1 MSFSSNV
8 KQELCR
14 LPISRRQEAAAE
26 LYGILLYCN
35 AFTAELIRITTESRD
50 LADRLPRL
58 MKKVAGFSFDQEPD
72 AEETGKLVF
81 TVDSQEKIHK
91 IFAQFGLSAAKDVTL
106 HVNYGILEE
115 DEERLAFLRG
125 AFLSGGSVTDPAK
138 RYHLELT
145 TSHYKVS
152 RETCALLLDAG
163 FSPKETTRGG
173 NSILYFKQSNLIEDF
188 LTAIGAPVCAM
199 GVMEAKVEKDL
210 RNGVNRRVNC
220 ETANLN
226 KVVGAAVKQLED
238 INYIEETIGL
248 ARLPEQ
254 LAEVARVRLEY
265 PDRSLKELGSF
276 LMTPVGKSGVNHR
289 LRKISSIAEALREG
303 KGGIE

>member
-14 LPISRRQEAAAE
+14 LPISRKMEAAAE

-35 AFTAELIRITTESRD
+35 AFTSELVRITTESRD
-50 LADRLPRL
+50 LAERLPRL
-58 MKKVAGFSFDQEPD
+58 MKKVFGFSFDQEPE
-72 AEETGKLVF
+72 EETGKLLFVME
-81 TVDSQEKIHK
+81 SQEKIHK
-91 IFAQFGLSAAKDVTL
+91 MFAQFGLSAARDVTL
-106 HVNYGILEE
+106 HVNYGMLEE

-173 NSILYFKQSNLIEDF
+173 NSILYFKQSDMIEDF

-210 RNGVNRRVNC
+210 RNGESDEGRRRVNG
-220 ETANLN
+220 AGRGHQ
-226 KVVGAAVKQLED
+226 KASKARPAQGAA
-238 INYIEETIGL
+238 
-248 ARLPEQ
+248 
-254 LAEVARVRLEY
+254 
-265 PDRSLKELGSF
+265 
-276 LMTPVGKSGVNHR
+276 
-289 LRKISSIAEALREG
+289 AEAPRDG
-303 KGGIE
+303 KAPTRKPGGDFAGACRHAGSACIKIRDEPPHAQACRACG

>member
-58 MKKVAGFSFDQEPD
+58 MKKVAGFSFDQEPE

-115 DEERLAFLRG
+115 DEERR
-125 AFLSGGSVTDPAK
+125 
-138 RYHLELT
+138 
-145 TSHYKVS
+145 
-152 RETCALLLDAG
+152 LLL
-163 FSPKETTRGG
+163 
-173 NSILYFKQSNLIEDF
+173 L
-188 LTAIGAPVCAM
+188 
-199 GVMEAKVEKDL
+199 
-210 RNGVNRRVNC
+210 
-220 ETANLN
+220 
-226 KVVGAAVKQLED
+226 VV
-238 INYIEETIGL
+238 
-248 ARLPEQ
+248 
-254 LAEVARVRLEY
+254 
-265 PDRSLKELGSF
+265 KELERDVSKCIQTA
-276 LMTPVGKSGVNHR
+276 ME
-289 LRKISSIAEALREG
+289 RKGE
-303 KGGIE
+303 